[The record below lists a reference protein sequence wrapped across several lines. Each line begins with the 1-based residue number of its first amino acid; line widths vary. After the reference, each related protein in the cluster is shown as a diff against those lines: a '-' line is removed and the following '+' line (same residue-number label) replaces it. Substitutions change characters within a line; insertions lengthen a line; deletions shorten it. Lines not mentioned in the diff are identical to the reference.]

1 MFGDVGFW
9 ELSLIMIV
17 ALLVIGPE
25 RLPGVARKAGL
36 LAGKA
41 KRFVQNVKA
50 DIDQEMAAEDLK
62 KIMKEHQESVSMH
75 EIIEETRETIDE
87 VKDDYMVKAV
97 TDDKP
102 EDKKPDNKKKEPTDN
117 VAETNAANDSKQ
129 S

>member
-9 ELSLIMIV
+9 ELTLIMVV

-25 RLPGVARKAGL
+25 RLPGLARKAGL

-50 DIDQEMAAEDLK
+50 DIDQEMAAEELK
-62 KIMKEHQESVSMH
+62 KIMKEHQESIALH
-75 EIIEETRETIDE
+75 EIVEETRETIDE
-87 VKDDYMVKAV
+87 AREEYLVKAV
-97 TDDKP
+97 SDEKTEEKKNKP
-102 EDKKPDNKKKEPTDN
+102 SDEIAETTAKNDNK
-117 VAETNAANDSKQ
+117 Q